1 MSVAEI
7 KEAIEQLPIRD
18 RLKLMDWLS
27 LELSD
32 ADAARLNAWAD
43 RERASGRNR
52 VFESAG
58 AYVAHRKSCHARR
71 NAA

>member
-7 KEAIEQLPIRD
+7 KEAIERLPIQD

-27 LELSD
+27 LELND
-32 ADAARLNAWAD
+32 ANADKLNLWAD

-52 VFESAG
+52 IFECTR
-58 AYVAHRKSCHARR
+58 AYVAHRKSRR
-71 NAA
+71 AKSKAA